1 MAIRAYDTYKLSPLI
16 SDDTWMQF
24 QFRSLFLI
32 IHISFY
38 VFVRNSQNPKKDAIE
53 TFGQC

>member
-1 MAIRAYDTYKLSPLI
+1 MAIRAFDTYKLSPLI